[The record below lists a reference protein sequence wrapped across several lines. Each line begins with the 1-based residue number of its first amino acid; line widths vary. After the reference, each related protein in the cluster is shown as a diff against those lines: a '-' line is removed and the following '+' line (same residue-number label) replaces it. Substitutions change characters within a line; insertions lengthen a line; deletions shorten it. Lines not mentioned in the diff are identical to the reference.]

1 MKNHTSLSHS
11 NQSIAT
17 VIRLNL
23 WAILCFATPCAGFG
37 QDSKTTFFETKI
49 RPVLVQ
55 NCYECHSTGSKAIK
69 GGLKLDSKSSTLKGG
84 DGGAVIVPGKPE
96 ESPLY
101 LAIKYQSDA
110 ENMPPKGK
118 LADTVISDF
127 KTWITDGAYDP
138 RPESEGI
145 SNNPGNPNKSWQET
159 FRKRLDWW
167 SFQPLAKI
175 QPPSNHERVY
185 SNPIDRFLADKMA
198 QKELRMAPQADRET
212 LLRRL
217 YFDLIGL
224 PPTEPEINSFL
235 NDQSPDAY
243 EKLVDKLL
251 NSPHYGERTA
261 RRWMDLTHYSETVG
275 SEQDALIPYSWAYRD
290 YLIKAFNLDLPYDQL
305 LKEHLAG
312 DLIQPIRRD
321 NATGLAESPVGTSWM
336 RFVEYYHSPVDVKN
350 EEITVIDN
358 QVDTFGKTFLGLT
371 IACARCHDHKFDPIG
386 TDDFYRLYG
395 VFRTARASVHT
406 LADPNRL
413 KPQVMEVV
421 AQQKVLRDEIGKIWN
436 SDLAKLN
443 PLILSSVQAGKP
455 VDPNLAIF
463 LKTALASPMKVAN
476 RFAITQKAIADKAD
490 FKSAWENARKT
501 IQDQGSA
508 SWKKSGSKQKL
519 IADFTDP
526 KAFPSGWTAQT
537 MFTPTHS
544 TAGTFRLGTKPE
556 QVVDFIRPS
565 GFYSDSISEK
575 LGVSLRPPEFRL
587 AGGTYSVLVSGTSN
601 ARLRLVVDNFQG
613 VDILFGG
620 VTPVLNNPRLAWIK
634 LPVRDI
640 WKGQQAY
647 LELVTRDEMPSTTV
661 IRDLN
666 QLPRDGRSSVGIR
679 YVVHHEN
686 PETVHED
693 SPALS
698 GFAAAENPDL
708 QSFQAEKIAA
718 DFNQR
723 IKIALTAFIENQLKD
738 DQAAMIQDLLDAK
751 LLTNFTTA
759 GSQLSQAMKAF
770 RATEDKLDLSAKS
783 LGAAEVAHS
792 DLNQQVFIRGDHK
805 RLGPVTKPA
814 NLQLISQSNPSFSES
829 RPARLELAELL
840 VKPENPL
847 VTRVIANRIWYWY
860 FGQGLFSTMDNV
872 GHLGE
877 PPSHPELLDW
887 LATQFSSDGW
897 SIKKMTR
904 RIVTSQAYRQSSR
917 GTNQAH
923 QLDPTNRLIS
933 HAPVKRLDAE
943 SLRDA
948 VITASGRLDRTL
960 YGLPLPT
967 PQPPGLTDD
976 KKPISGPIDG
986 AGRRSIYLN
995 VRKNFPVEFM
1005 EIFDRPRPTLTVG
1018 KRNVSNQPAQAL
1030 AMMNDPFIK
1039 GESERLGQSLSSN
1052 STLDDPAKLKSLYL
1066 RVLGR
1071 SPDDKEMSRAL
1082 AYLKAGNSWSDLVQ
1096 AMFETKEF
1104 LYLD

>member
-1 MKNHTSLSHS
+1 MKNHTCLSISSQSL
-11 NQSIAT
+11 AT
-17 VIRLNL
+17 MIRLNL
-23 WAILCFATPCAGFG
+23 WAILCFACPCAISG
-37 QDSKTTFFETKI
+37 QDPKTTFFETKI
-49 RPVLVQ
+49 RPILVQ
-55 NCYECHSTGSKAIK
+55 SCYECHSSSSKAIK

-96 ESPLY
+96 ESPLF
-101 LAIKYQSDA
+101 LAIKYQGDA
-110 ENMPPKGK
+110 ENMPPNGK
-118 LADTVISDF
+118 LADTVIADF
-127 KTWITDGAYDP
+127 KTWITDGAHDP
-138 RPESEGI
+138 RPESEGV
-145 SNNPGNPNKSWQET
+145 SENPANPDKSWQET
-159 FRKRLDWW
+159 FRKRLNWW
-167 SFQPLAKI
+167 SFQPLAKA
-175 QPPSNHERVY
+175 QPPSMDEFRY
-185 SNPIDRFLADKMA
+185 QNPVDRFLAQKMA
-198 QKELRMAPQADRET
+198 QKHLKMSPKADRET

-224 PPTEPEINSFL
+224 PPTEPEIDSFL

-312 DLIQPIRRD
+312 DLIQPTRRD
-321 NATGLAESPVGTSWM
+321 NVTGLAESPVGTSWM

-386 TDDFYRLYG
+386 TDDFYKLYG
-395 VFRTARASVHT
+395 IFRTARASVHT
-406 LADPNRL
+406 LADPNRI
-413 KPQVMEVV
+413 KPQVTEII
-421 AQQKVLRDEIGKIWN
+421 AQQKILRDEIGKIWN
-436 SDLAKLN
+436 SDLVKLA

-455 VDPNLAIF
+455 VDPNLANF

-476 RFAITQKAIADKAD
+476 TFAVTQKAIVDKAD
-490 FKSAWENARKT
+490 FKAAWLNARKT
-501 IQDQGSA
+501 IQDQGIA
-508 SWKKSGSKQKL
+508 SWKKAGSKQL
-519 IADFTDP
+519 LMADFTNP
-526 KAFPSGWTAQT
+526 KAFPSGWTVQSH
-537 MFTPTHS
+537 FTPTHS
-544 TAGTFRLGTKPE
+544 SAGTIRLGPKPE

-575 LGVSLRPPEFRL
+575 FGISLRSPEFTL
-587 AGGTYSVLVSGTSN
+587 TGGTYSVLVSGTSN

-620 VTPVLNNPRLAWIK
+620 VTPVLNNPRLSWVK

-666 QLPRDGRSSVGIR
+666 QLPRDGRSSAGIR

-686 PETVHED
+686 AENVHED
-693 SPALS
+693 SQAL
-698 GFAAAENPDL
+698 AELKTTKAFDINTI
-708 QSFQAEKIAA
+708 QAEQIAA
-718 DFNQR
+718 DLNQ
-723 IKIALTAFIENQLKD
+723 KIRNAVIAFSENRLSD
-738 DQAAMIQDLLDAK
+738 DQSSLIQDLLDSK
-751 LLTNFTTA
+751 LLTNSTTA
-759 GSQLSQAMKAF
+759 GSELSQAIRSF
-770 RATEDKLDLSAKS
+770 RALEDKIDLSAKS
-783 LGAAEVAHS
+783 VGAAESAPS
-792 DLNQQVFIRGDHK
+792 NLNQQVFIRGDHK
-805 RLGPVTKPA
+805 RLGAVTKPA
-814 NLQLISQSNPSFSES
+814 NLQSLNPSHQSFTNSK
-829 RPARLELAELL
+829 PARLELAESL
-840 VKPENPL
+840 VKSENP
-847 VTRVIANRIWYWY
+847 VVSRVMANRIWYWY
-860 FGQGLFSTMDNV
+860 FGQGLFSTIDNV

-877 PPSHPELLDW
+877 PPTHPELLDW
-887 LATQFSSDGW
+887 LAAQLMTEGW
-897 SIKKMTR
+897 SIKKLTR
-904 RIVTSQAYRQSSR
+904 HIVTSDAYRQSSF

-923 QLDPTNRLIS
+923 EVDPTNRLIS

-986 AGRRSIYLN
+986 AGRRSLYLN

-1039 GESERLGQSLSSN
+1039 GESERLGQSLSAN
-1052 STLDDPAKLKSLYL
+1052 SKIDDPAKLKSLYL

-1071 SPDDKEMSRAL
+1071 SPDAKEMSRAQ
-1082 AYLKAGNSWSDLVQ
+1082 AYLKAGNSWPDLVQ